1 VSIRI
6 LLADDHAIIRHGV
19 RQLLEAEGGLEV
31 VGEAGDG
38 REAVAKARKLR
49 PDVVVIDI
57 TMPNMNG
64 VIAMRQILKVSPGTK
79 VLVLSMHA
87 DEQFVAQALKAGA
100 SGYVEKGANLAEL
113 VGAIKAVASGK
124 SYLSGDITTVVVD
137 AYARREGAGPD
148 GQVISPLSPREE
160 EIVQLLAEGKA
171 SKAIAYELGISV
183 RTVDVHRQH
192 IMKKLSLESVAALGK
207 WAIRHGLTSGEG

>member
-1 VSIRI
+1 MSIRI

-192 IMKKLSLESVAALGK
+192 IMKKLSLDSVAALVK
-207 WAIRHGLTSGEG
+207 WAIRHGLTSDEG

>member
-192 IMKKLSLESVAALGK
+192 IMKKLSLDSVAALVK
-207 WAIRHGLTSGEG
+207 WAIRHGLTSDEG